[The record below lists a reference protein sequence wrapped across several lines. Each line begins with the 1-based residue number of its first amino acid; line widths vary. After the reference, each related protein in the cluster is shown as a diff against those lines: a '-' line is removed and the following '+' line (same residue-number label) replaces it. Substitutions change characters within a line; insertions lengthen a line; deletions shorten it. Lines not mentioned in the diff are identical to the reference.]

1 MKSGE
6 VNVTGYTTSSNN
18 ILLNL
23 ILSLYMKVSCL
34 KLKCKAIVQNQLSM
48 IGYHMNVFFSR
59 GAIFT
64 DFSVICENLNC
75 KPHVSNV

>member
-48 IGYHMNVFFSR
+48 IGYHISVFFQ
-59 GAIFT
+59 GVQ
-64 DFSVICENLNC
+64 FSQISLSFVKI
-75 KPHVSNV
+75 

>member
-18 ILLNL
+18 ILLKL

-48 IGYHMNVFFSR
+48 IGYHMNVFFQ
-59 GAIFT
+59 GVQ
-64 DFSVICENLNC
+64 FSQISLSFVKI
-75 KPHVSNV
+75 